1 LKNITNNTLFGIM
14 RKLLLNMLGGRMDSQ
29 HAKRLMIDVISIVLA
44 WNERLLTD
52 KQAMNKIIG
61 SLLTDKNNQN
71 ENNYK
76 KTSKKSAGL
85 LAIAASLGIVLFIF
99 VVSVDVFTSS
109 ESIMLA
115 ENEKIGFELLGENP
129 SESKEK
135 MLNDTIVEEFNTP
148 KKDVEN

>member
-1 LKNITNNTLFGIM
+1 M
-14 RKLLLNMLGGRMDSQ
+14 ALLENMVVGRMNTQ

-52 KQAMNKIIG
+52 NQAMDKIVG
-61 SLLTDKNNQN
+61 SLLTDKYNQN

-76 KTSKKSAGL
+76 QTSKKSAGL
-85 LAIAASLGIVLFIF
+85 LAIATGLGIVLFVF
-99 VVSVDVFTSS
+99 VVSVDVFTNS

-135 MLNDTIVEEFNTP
+135 MLNDIIVEEFSTT
-148 KKDVEN
+148 KKDVDG

>member
-1 LKNITNNTLFGIM
+1 M